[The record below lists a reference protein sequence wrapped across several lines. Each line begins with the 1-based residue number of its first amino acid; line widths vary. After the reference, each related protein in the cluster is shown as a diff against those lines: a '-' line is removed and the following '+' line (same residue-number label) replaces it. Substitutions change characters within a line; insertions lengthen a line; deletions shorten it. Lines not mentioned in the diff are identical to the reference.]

1 MTVLN
6 NSNSLGSAYTAD
18 LYYGNTTDCS
28 TLRHRRIN
36 SGYNNNWN
44 DGLNYLLSEFTGAV
58 ITYYNKGEI
67 IGEEQYEFDEENNK
81 TIEKIRKDLEKT
93 KKEYAKK
100 AVYRLTDVEVDLENK
115 HLFINRTFDD
125 SHTEEVDVTKDVLNE
140 LKNGVKRTV
149 YLSSYV
155 LDFCSE
161 QDPTIFD
168 GWEVVVTDET
178 ADVGLTELPK
188 NLDGYKDETNEDYIQ
203 RIKNRTEEIRHNEF
217 AAIQD
222 AERNDKIDKILR
234 RL

>member
-6 NSNSLGSAYTAD
+6 NLGSAYTAD
-18 LYYGNTTDCS
+18 LYYGDTTDNS
-28 TLRHRRIN
+28 TLRHQRIN
-36 SGYNNNWN
+36 LGYNDVW
-44 DGLNYLLSEFTGAV
+44 GLNNYYNSEFTGAV
-58 ITYYNKGEI
+58 ILYYNKGEVV
-67 IGEEQYEFDEENNK
+67 GEEQYEFGEENNK
-81 TIEKIRKDLEKT
+81 IIEEIRKDLQKT

-100 AVYRLTDVEVDLENK
+100 AVYRLTDVEVDTSSK
-115 HLFINRTFDD
+115 QLFINRVFSDG
-125 SHTEEVDVTKDVLNE
+125 HTETVDVTKDVLNE

-149 YLSSYV
+149 YLSSFV

-203 RIKNRTEEIRHNEF
+203 RIRNRTEEIRQNEEV
-217 AAIQD
+217 AVRD
-222 AERNDKIDKILR
+222 AERNDGIDDLLR